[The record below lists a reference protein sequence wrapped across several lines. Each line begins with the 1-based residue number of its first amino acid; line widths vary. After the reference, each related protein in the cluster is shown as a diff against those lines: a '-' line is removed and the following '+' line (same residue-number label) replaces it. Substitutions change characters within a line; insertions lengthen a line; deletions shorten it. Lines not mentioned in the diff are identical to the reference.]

1 MCCSEDSSICSVL
14 CRYIPVYSLLSLYL
28 CIGIVKT
35 RKHGGREDSTKVG
48 MLQFYGAPDP
58 PESHHILSDYK
69 GRLMIT
75 VVSFS
80 VKIDFNLKIASQM
93 LDLVNHS
100 TTTDLLEI
108 TNVFNC

>member
-1 MCCSEDSSICSVL
+1 
-14 CRYIPVYSLLSLYL
+14 
-28 CIGIVKT
+28 
-35 RKHGGREDSTKVG
+35 
-48 MLQFYGAPDP
+48 
-58 PESHHILSDYK
+58 
-69 GRLMIT
+69 MIT

-108 TNVFNC
+108 SSLLEISQMSSIAKLLQRANSLPPLCASLSVP